1 MPVPPPP
8 PEPSARRRWCNK
20 FRWAGRGLWVGVTGQ
35 ASFRVHFAAAL
46 AVFLLA
52 SLLPIARWEWC
63 VLIVCVG
70 LVLALELVNT
80 VIERLTKV
88 LHPGHDPE
96 IGNLLDIAAGAVL
109 VVAIAAACCGLLVLG
124 PPLWQLIAS
133 LR

>member
-1 MPVPPPP
+1 V
-8 PEPSARRRWCNK
+8 WI
-20 FRWAGRGLWVGVTGQ
+20 GIVGQ
-35 ASFRVHFAAAL
+35 ASFRVHFGVAL
-46 AVFLLA
+46 VVFLLA
-52 SLLPIARWEWC
+52 FQLPISRWGWC

-88 LHPGHDPE
+88 LHPSHDPE

-124 PPLWQLIAS
+124 PPLWQLVQP